1 MKRLVIILGSLIAL
15 SVLFTCA
22 LPVSGFLD
30 DQGDEVRLTDN
41 ALVEYDPVFY
51 DTPSYGGDIEKAQIA
66 YHDGQAVHL
75 YDYPSD
81 TDEII
86 YNAPEGYTITA
97 MTSITIELHAHHGL
111 LIALEG
117 NGEAVIVQEDEL
129 EFTEI
134 FREDGDGIDDIS
146 CYLGW
151 PDSYYILFEQNGEI
165 YYRDMTDDDTFRK
178 IKDGNTPIFLDSHDI
193 CLYVLNLDGR
203 SDIYFYLIHKDVEE
217 LFYSD
222 GSYFYDLYSIYN
234 AIEHLYT
241 YATSDR
247 EGEADI
253 WRFWSQ
259 HNGLSRV
266 TEKTGVERDL
276 CAWDEYVVFV
286 RTVDG
291 QSDVYI
297 VRGGYDYY

>member
-1 MKRLVIILGSLIAL
+1 MKKNLVMLGSLLVAY
-15 SVLFTCA
+15 VLLTCA
-22 LPVSGFLD
+22 LPVKGFLD
-30 DQGDEVRLTDN
+30 DQGDEIRLTDN
-41 ALVEYDPVFY
+41 AAVEYDPVFY
-51 DTPSYGGDIEKAQIA
+51 DTPSFDDDIENARIA

-81 TDEII
+81 TDEVI
-86 YNAPEGYTITA
+86 YNAPEGYTITD

-117 NGEAVIVQEDEL
+117 NGEAVIVQEDYL

-134 FREDGDGIDDIS
+134 FRENGEGIDNIS
-146 CYLGW
+146 CYLDR

-178 IKDGNTPIFLDSHDI
+178 IKDGNTPIFFDYRDA
-193 CLYVLNLDGR
+193 CLYVVNLDGR
-203 SDIYFYLIHKDVEE
+203 SDIYLYLIDNDYEE

-222 GSYFYDLYSIYN
+222 GSHFYDLSSIFN
-234 AIEHLYT
+234 GIEHLYT
-241 YATSDR
+241 YAISDC
-247 EGEADI
+247 EGEVDI
-253 WRFWSQ
+253 WMFNSSENDLFRM
-259 HNGLSRV
+259 
-266 TEKTGVERDL
+266 TEKKGVERDI

-291 QSDVYI
+291 QSDIYI
-297 VRGGYDYY
+297 VRGGYDYD